1 MVVDLFAHDGW
12 VPLACLQL
20 HIENHSIACGPVA
33 HTEIE
38 HKFTKERVS
47 SIIFVPVCVCLRHIP
62 GWIIIWKFVKEVLL
76 HDFFGRAKTKQLNIA
91 GFPDFTAALADL
103 AKVHTDSSRPDYE
116 YLVTV
121 PVGAD
126 LIVLEGLMS
135 KFQNSVFAGDF
146 SVILKKHDEEFNKQR
161 RRATTADA
169 QSEIESNKRKR
180 EANTPRKLSKAYE
193 EVADFREKHKQ
204 LLV

>member
-1 MVVDLFAHDGW
+1 M
-12 VPLACLQL
+12 
-20 HIENHSIACGPVA
+20 
-33 HTEIE
+33 
-38 HKFTKERVS
+38 
-47 SIIFVPVCVCLRHIP
+47 CLRHIP

-146 SVILKKHDEEFNKQR
+146 FGDSEEAR
-161 RRATTADA
+161 RRVQQAA
-169 QSEIESNKRKR
+169 
-180 EANTPRKLSKAYE
+180 E
-193 EVADFREKHKQ
+193 EGHHSGCPV
-204 LLV
+204 